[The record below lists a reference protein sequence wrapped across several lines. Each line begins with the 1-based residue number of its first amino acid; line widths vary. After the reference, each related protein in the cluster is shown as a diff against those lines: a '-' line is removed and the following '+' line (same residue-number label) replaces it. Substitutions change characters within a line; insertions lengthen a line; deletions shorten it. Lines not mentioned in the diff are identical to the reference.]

1 MVLWFFQVS
10 PEQEKLKS
18 ALQEFYESINS
29 YWPPERQLVNNQ
41 YKIITFPF
49 TEIKYPQILMKK
61 EWTIN
66 QLVGYLL
73 TWSSTQRFINN
84 QGQNIMFNKLETIIN
99 SVSSIDELITI
110 SWPVYWRIGSLLR

>member
-1 MVLWFFQVS
+1 MLWFFQVS